1 MTKAMWTGVLAAAC
15 AFAAP
20 ALTQAK
26 EDNAPSPGGPRH
38 ENNKPQP
45 YVVIVGINNY
55 ADKEILPRAHAE
67 ADAKALFDLFTSKEY
82 YGVDAAHARLLLGA
96 EDGKN
101 SQAATRKNILDALQ
115 WIAKEAGPQDP
126 VIFAFFGEGA
136 PLGDLGDRHC
146 YFAADSTF
154 KGREKDAVAAAE
166 IAEALKGFKSQDFAV
181 FLDVNFKGFTPP
193 ADGKPIPEAS
203 FTEKPFAEFRGD
215 LGSEEGQDRTPGRV
229 VFLANRPTSPSLDGP
244 DHGIFAMALL
254 DALKG
259 AADTDGKE
267 ADGLVTVDELTE
279 YLDKRGPGTR
289 PQVRQDRQ
297 GEGTGRHRPGQPEH
311 PFRPVAQPGPV
322 QEGARATGE
331 VREAGQGRQGA
342 GQGRGGGPAVPRA
355 ACRKLESQRELRK
368 DYQKLADGDLKSGR
382 LRRRPRQDPRRDQAA
397 RRGGRQVRLQGDRRH
412 GSHPIRLLQG
422 REPGRAGRAGH
433 PQALQ
438 VRGGEASP
446 TPWRP
451 ASRRSRTS
459 NEDQLKEL
467 LIDARAALGKREDLD
482 KDKDI
487 DVALVE
493 MLRTLDPVHH
503 LHRPGNAEPLH
514 DQEMQGNF
522 TGIGIQIRKDA
533 ATDLLLVV
541 TPIKGS
547 PAYKAGLKAG
557 DLITKITREV
567 DSDGNAAAQARSD
580 RRPRAWRSATP

>member
-1 MTKAMWTGVLAAAC
+1 MIKAMWTGILAAVC

-26 EDNAPSPGGPRH
+26 EDQAPVAPAARADADA
-38 ENNKPQP
+38 KPQP
-45 YVVIVGINNY
+45 YVVVVGVSNY
-55 ADKEILPRAHAE
+55 QDKEILSRAHAE
-67 ADAKALFDLFTSKEY
+67 DDAKALFDLFTSKEY
-82 YGVDAAHARLLLGA
+82 DGVDAAHARLLLGA

-101 SQAATRKNILDALQ
+101 SQAATRKNILDALR
-115 WIAKEAGPQDP
+115 WITKEARPNDP

-154 KGREKDAVAAAE
+154 KGREKDAVASAE

-244 DHGIFAMALL
+244 DHGVFATALL

-267 ADGLVTVDELTE
+267 ADGLVTVDELIE
-279 YLDKRGPGTR
+279 YLDKEVPELARKYGKTDKEKE
-289 PQVRQDRQ
+289 QVAIVLGSPNTHFVLSHD
-297 GEGTGRHRPGQPEH
+297 
-311 PFRPVAQPGPV
+311 PGPYKKA
-322 QEGARATGE
+322 QEELAKFEKLVKDGKVTAKVAE
-331 VREAGQGRQGA
+331 EGRQYL
-342 GQGRGGGPAVPRA
+342 GRMP
-355 ACRKLESQRELRK
+355 KLESQRELRK
-368 DYQKLADGDLKSGR
+368 DYQKLADGDLS
-382 LRRRPRQDPRRDQAA
+382 PADFVAA
-397 RRGGRQVRLQGDRRH
+397 RDKVLEETK
-412 GSHPIRLLQG
+412 L
-422 REPGRAGRAGH
+422 
-433 PQALQ
+433 
-438 VRGGEASP
+438 
-446 TPWRP
+446 P
-451 ASRRSRTS
+451 ASVAEKFASKVIDATEVIQSDYYKEENQDELAAQGVRKLYKFAEERIPDALEARLKKVKDL

-493 MLRTLDPVHH
+493 MLRTLDPYTTYIDPVT
-503 LHRPGNAEPLH
+503 LDRFR
-514 DQEMQGNF
+514 QEVQGVF

-557 DLITKITREV
+557 DFITKITRDV
-567 DSDGNAAAQARSD
+567 DSKGDALPNPRSS
-580 RRPRAWRSATP
+580 RPKAWRSATP